1 MILLADPRAEFFGE
15 PPCLDDLGAP
25 ASPTEAPQDFGG
37 GASLAPSYLPPVS
50 LAPASGVRAGVW
62 NGFEVAS
69 SELLRRRE
77 LLDRVDRKFTTSVDS
92 VREFLRGLRGDYHIL
107 AAGSAGWARYET
119 CYFDTPELHAFSE
132 HVRGRRPR
140 YKVRIRHH
148 VDRERSFLEIK
159 RKTNGGKT
167 EKARRDRAFRDTT
180 LTEDDR
186 DFIREHSGLPA
197 EVLCPAVWTNFRRAT
212 FVGVST
218 NERITVDVGLS
229 FVKEGEPEQSV
240 SFGII
245 ELKQPRITHSTPAM
259 QVLRSLGV
267 REQSLSKYCAGIAK
281 VHEGASARA
290 RLTIE
295 KKLSR
300 MKLR

>member
-1 MILLADPRAEFFGE
+1 MILLADPRVEF
-15 PPCLDDLGAP
+15 LG
-25 ASPTEAPQDFGG
+25 EAPPPD
-37 GASLAPSYLPPVS
+37 ASGTLTSPEEARDDAPRVPTLPPT
-50 LAPASGVRAGVW
+50 SGVRVGAW

-77 LLDRVDRKFTTSVDS
+77 LLDRVDRKFTTSVDVVS
-92 VREFLRGLRGDYHIL
+92 EFLRGLRDDYHIL
-107 AAGSAGWARYET
+107 AAGNTGWARYET
-119 CYFDTPELHAFSE
+119 CYFDTPTLYTFSE

-167 EKARRDRAFRDTT
+167 EKARRDRAFRDTS
-180 LTEDDR
+180 LSEDDR
-186 DFIREHSGLPA
+186 AFIRENSGLPV
-197 EVLCPAVWTNFRRAT
+197 ELLCPAVWTNFRRAT
-212 FVGVST
+212 FVGVNT

-229 FVKEGEPEQSV
+229 FMKEGAPEQAV

-259 QVLRSLGV
+259 QLLRRLSV
-267 REQSLSKYCAGIAK
+267 REQSLSKYCAGVAK
-281 VHEGASARA
+281 VHDGASERA
-290 RLTIE
+290 RLVIE
-295 KKLSR
+295 KKLAR
-300 MKLR
+300 MKL

>member
-1 MILLADPRAEFFGE
+1 MILLADPRVEFFGE
-15 PPCLDDLGAP
+15 MPRLDEPAASALQELASKDAEGVPSAPP
-25 ASPTEAPQDFGG
+25 T
-37 GASLAPSYLPPVS
+37 
-50 LAPASGVRAGVW
+50 SGVRVGAW

-69 SELLRRRE
+69 SALLRQRE
-77 LLDRVDRKFTTSVDS
+77 LLDRVDRKFTTSVELVS
-92 VREFLRGLRGDYHIL
+92 EFLRGLRDDYHIL
-107 AAGSAGWARYET
+107 AAGNTGWARYET
-119 CYFDTPELHAFSE
+119 CYFDTPDLYAFHE

-167 EKARRDRAFRDTT
+167 EKARRDRPFRDTT
-180 LTEDDR
+180 LTDEDR
-186 DFIREHSGLPA
+186 AFICENSGLPA
-197 EVLCPAVWTNFRRAT
+197 ELLCPAVWTNFRRAT

-229 FVKEGEPEQSV
+229 FTKEGGEEQGV
-240 SFGII
+240 TFGII

-259 QVLRSLGV
+259 QLLRQLCV
-267 REQSLSKYCAGIAK
+267 REQSLSKYCAGVAK
-281 VHEGASARA
+281 VHDGASERA
-290 RLTIE
+290 RLTIS

-300 MKLR
+300 MKL